1 MISGTDALIYSRS
14 NAADLIDT
22 FWKKQNA
29 AKARRKSGAGESA
42 SRALARDRQKS
53 TNLSGDESAVTT
65 TKKRGRT
72 SKAADA
78 EGDTR
83 TTKKAKKPAN
93 GKAQSVVDAKDNDD
107 ISVGNM
113 NQYIGMPDW
122 EPLIQ
127 SVDTV
132 CSTEEG
138 LLEVFFTL
146 SVFTFHLFP
155 LSTYSLPVFL
165 SGTRASV

>member
-1 MISGTDALIYSRS
+1 MIDA
-14 NAADLIDT
+14 

-29 AKARRKSGAGESA
+29 AKARRKSGASESV
-42 SRALARDRQKS
+42 SRAPAKDRQKS
-53 TNLSGDESAVTT
+53 SNLSADETPVVTI
-65 TKKRGRT
+65 KKRGRA

-83 TTKKAKKPAN
+83 TTKKAKKPTN
-93 GKAQSVVDAKDNDD
+93 GKAQTVVDAEDDD

-113 NQYIGMPDW
+113 NQYMDMPDW

-146 SVFTFHLFP
+146 
-155 LSTYSLPVFL
+155 
-165 SGTRASV
+165 

>member
-1 MISGTDALIYSRS
+1 MIDA
-14 NAADLIDT
+14 
-22 FWKKQNA
+22 FWKKKNA
-29 AKARRKSGAGESA
+29 AKARRKSGASESA
-42 SRALARDRQKS
+42 SRAQAKDRQKS
-53 TNLSGDESAVTT
+53 SNPSGDESTVAT

-83 TTKKAKKPAN
+83 TTKKAKKPTN
-93 GKAQSVVDAKDNDD
+93 GKAQTVVDAKDDDD

-113 NQYIGMPDW
+113 NQYMEMPDW

-146 SVFTFHLFP
+146 
-155 LSTYSLPVFL
+155 
-165 SGTRASV
+165 